1 MKTLRLYS
9 RPTCHLWERL
19 EGEIAPLIE
28 GRARLE
34 VVNIDEGIEFKKR
47 FGLRIP
53 ILTADKEELSGY
65 PLEIA
70 VPERYLARELDERV
84 FGHVRV

>member
-1 MKTLRLYS
+1 MTTLRLYS
-9 RPTCHLWERL
+9 RPACHLCERL
-19 EGEIAPLIE
+19 EEELAPLIA

-34 VVNIDEGIEFKKR
+34 VVNIDTDIELKKR

-53 ILTADKEELSGY
+53 ILAAGEEELSGY

-70 VPERYLARELDERV
+70 VLERFLASEPEQALGSGRL
-84 FGHVRV
+84 

>member
-9 RPTCHLWERL
+9 RPACHLCERL
-19 EGEIAPLIE
+19 EGDLTPLIA

-34 VVNIDEGIEFKKR
+34 VIDIDTDIELKKR

-53 ILTADKEELSGY
+53 VLAAGEQELSGY
-65 PLEIA
+65 PLDVA
-70 VPERYLARELDERV
+70 ALERFLAGELQRSVGAGRV
-84 FGHVRV
+84 

>member
-9 RPTCHLWERL
+9 RPACHLCERL
-19 EGEIAPLIE
+19 EEELAPLIA

-34 VVNIDEGIEFKKR
+34 VIDIDGDIELKKR

-53 ILTADKEELSGY
+53 VLTGGERELSGY
-65 PLEIA
+65 PLDIVMLEG
-70 VPERYLARELDERV
+70 YLGAPAQAARSDQV
-84 FGHVRV
+84 

>member
-9 RPTCHLWERL
+9 RPTCHLCEL
-19 EGEIAPLIE
+19 LGEEIALLIA

-34 VVNIDEGIEFKKR
+34 VVNIDADIELKKR

-53 ILTADKEELSGY
+53 ILAAGEEELSGY
-65 PLEIA
+65 PLEITA
-70 VPERYLARELDERV
+70 LERYLSREPDEQAVGHIRV
-84 FGHVRV
+84 